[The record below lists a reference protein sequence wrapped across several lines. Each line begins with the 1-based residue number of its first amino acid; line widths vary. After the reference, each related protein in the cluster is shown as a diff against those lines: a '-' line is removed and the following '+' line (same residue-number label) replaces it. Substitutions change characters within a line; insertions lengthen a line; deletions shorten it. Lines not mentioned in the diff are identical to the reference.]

1 MLFGRSLI
9 QRRLVSHITSPIFY
23 PNAKP
28 HLGHLYSSLICDV
41 FHRWKLLQGEESL
54 FTTGTD
60 EHGLKIQLASEK
72 NGFQNPKHF
81 ADKLYSDFII
91 LDKSF
96 NINFTRFIRTTD
108 ADHIKNVEK
117 LWKLCHER
125 GFIYQG
131 EHKGWYSVSDET
143 FYPESK
149 IIEDP
154 VNARKYLNTETNNEV
169 IYHSENN
176 YFFKLSHFNDILI
189 DYIQSNPKFIYPE
202 VRRVQV
208 LNELRNNRLQDLSI
222 SRPSFRLKWGIDVP
236 GDPSQ
241 KMYVWFDA
249 LCNYL
254 TSIGGI
260 DAVVN
265 NEPYNKLLHTI
276 KEIQSPRDWWN
287 NTTHVIGKDII
298 RFHTIYWPS
307 FLMAAGLPLP
317 KQVVVHSHW
326 ICNGTKMSKSLG
338 NVVDPLLMKK
348 YYGSDPMRWF
358 LLENTQLE
366 EDGDFQE
373 DKLFLLTEMFAS
385 KWGNLVSRC
394 CSPKFNL
401 QRAVQFFSNKKNALL
416 VNSETLQNEADNL
429 VKKLGDLPSLVDK
442 KMNDFQTASALRHVW
457 STINDANA
465 FMQNAEPW
473 TKEPIEQD
481 AIIFLCMETSRI
493 LSILC
498 QPIIPDLAAKLLD
511 RIDVGKEKRTA
522 DFLRIRAD
530 TTYGVGSNMK
540 GRKVPIKR
548 VTRRI

>member
-9 QRRLVSHITSPIFY
+9 QRRLVSHITTPIFY

-72 NGFQNPKHF
+72 SGFQNPKHF
-81 ADKLYSDFII
+81 ADKLYNDFII

-96 NINFTRFIRTTD
+96 NIDFTRFIRTTD

-154 VNARKYLNTETNNEV
+154 VNSRKYLNTETNNEV

-189 DYIQSNPKFIYPE
+189 DYIQSNPQFIYPE

-208 LNELRNNRLQDLSI
+208 LNELRNSRLQDLSI

-260 DAVVN
+260 DAVMN

-338 NVVDPLLMKK
+338 NVVDPLLMKE

-401 QRAVQFFSNKKNALL
+401 QRAVQFFSDGKNPLL
-416 VNSETLQNEADNL
+416 VNNRTLQNEADNL
-429 VKKLGDLPSLVDK
+429 VKKLGNLPSLMEK

-481 AIIFLCMETSRI
+481 TIIFLCMETSRI

-511 RIDVGKEKRTA
+511 RINVGKEKRTA
-522 DFLRIRAD
+522 EFLRIRAD
-530 TTYGVGSNMK
+530 TTYGVGSNVK
-540 GRKVPIKR
+540 GREVPIKR
-548 VTRRI
+548 VIRRI